1 MTADFDRTAHCQYN
15 HQCLTEI
22 QRILTEHFWLCF
34 DRTTF
39 LTEHFGKLGFDRTVN
54 GKMFCQKDA
63 LLGEF
68 SHIVLA
74 QLAIHDV
81 GSLVVVERKN
91 TDTVQG
97 NTGNHATNTTIEICI
112 IHHYFTPV
120 TMSATIVCS
129 HIQFKRRQ
137 SMLSSSMVYLLV

>member
-1 MTADFDRTAHCQYN
+1 MTTDFDRTAHCQYN

-68 SHIVLA
+68 CHILPIMGPRIPKMRLNLTMVK
-74 QLAIHDV
+74 
-81 GSLVVVERKN
+81 LV
-91 TDTVQG
+91 
-97 NTGNHATNTTIEICI
+97 I
-112 IHHYFTPV
+112 
-120 TMSATIVCS
+120 
-129 HIQFKRRQ
+129 
-137 SMLSSSMVYLLV
+137 LLKS

>member
-22 QRILTEHFWLCF
+22 QRFLTEHFWLCF
-34 DRTTF
+34 DRTTS

-68 SHIVLA
+68 CHILPIMGPRIPKMRLNLTMVK
-74 QLAIHDV
+74 
-81 GSLVVVERKN
+81 LV
-91 TDTVQG
+91 
-97 NTGNHATNTTIEICI
+97 I
-112 IHHYFTPV
+112 
-120 TMSATIVCS
+120 
-129 HIQFKRRQ
+129 
-137 SMLSSSMVYLLV
+137 LLKS